1 MALTQVASGFIGD
14 LTDQITIDKATGV
27 YSRYGNIIHVTDGQ
41 TDDIRAIV
49 TAKNVLDN
57 EHRVNIKDHVDTF
70 YAELI
75 GMQDYDEH
83 IVKGNR
89 LIIPAENEGEYNEF
103 VIDEVEDRRSH
114 AKTIELTAYASYL
127 DLRKAKAIEPFS
139 RTGTAR
145 EHMFFALSDTE
156 FEVGLV
162 ESDREITIS
171 FENWTNPYEYLLRIA
186 REFELELDFKVMHNG
201 YTVTNRV
208 VDAVQSLGRFRGRE
222 VTFGKDLQEI
232 NRKEVG
238 DIYTALIGLGP
249 ERDDGS
255 RLEVFVED
263 IDALK
268 RWGRPKHAPKHLIGV
283 YEPQSEREDMTLEE
297 LRQYTQTELNKR
309 KNSVIQYEVSFL
321 DLEHLLGDEAKKIRK
336 GDTILIKDTYFTPHL
351 YVEARVIEVRRNVVV
366 PAQKEYVLGDFIE
379 HDVETVHDL
388 YKYVKRELA
397 KKASVE
403 RLLNKA
409 AEAEKNAKEYA
420 DQEYGPVK
428 DTVEQNQN
436 VWNRA
441 AIFNEDGTLNT
452 NVLKGVLTDEQ
463 IESAA
468 RWNAQGTYIDEN
480 GVYTGIIVAEQI
492 IGGSLI
498 GEEFYGGTF
507 KGAEFEQVGTDGS
520 MLVDDDGIKIFNR
533 AGDLRAAILLGGTQ
547 GIENTLGLTLI
558 DNNESVFEINQDGEK
573 ASIYSKID
581 LELESENDIS
591 IVRENTEALRIIEN
605 GQIYIPTRAISRGIN
620 IGGHVITRHNTD
632 DSLVIY
638 PDRRSDSQNI
648 PIFRIRSH
656 INRDNYI
663 ENLRIMTHGEIR
675 VGREISLGDTASASK
690 RLFRIRLDTYF
701 ERVYFDT
708 NTGYPMD
715 FRNDEKRI
723 SILWDLYYKGVPVSS
738 SNESGKILMKNISAN
753 PYKLLEM
760 KVYDYY
766 DKQSVE
772 TYADILSKGI
782 DVPSEQLPL
791 IRRIPGLS
799 ANEAHDLG
807 LNQFVFY
814 DKNNEVEGLMYNRLW
829 ILLIPI
835 ARDHEQR
842 LNEYDNRFGT
852 IESRIDK
859 LEQEMDKLK
868 GVV

>member
-1 MALTQVASGFIGD
+1 MALTQIASGFIGD
-14 LTDQITIDKATGV
+14 LTDQITIDKASGA

-57 EHRVNIKDHVDTF
+57 EHLVNIKDNVDTF

-89 LIIPAENEGEYNEF
+89 LIVPAENEGEYNEF

-114 AKTIELTAYASYL
+114 AKTIELMAYASYL

-201 YTVTNRV
+201 YIVTNRV
-208 VDAVQSLGRFRGRE
+208 VEAVQSLGSYRGRE

-283 YEPQSEREDMTLEE
+283 YEPQSEREEMTLKE

-366 PAQKEYVLGDFIE
+366 PVQKEYVLGDFIE

-388 YKYVKRELA
+388 YKYVKRELV

-403 RLLNKA
+403 RLLNY
-409 AEAEKNAKEYA
+409 AEPKKIESDTPPEIKDGENPIWIDTSKTPHVAYVANAGEWVKMTPTEPAEVGAYSRREVDDKTAQALKDAKVYSENAENIKRGIIDVGAVPLRTSRTGARIEWDGVNGFVQYDQSGNPVNWFNLDGELYATNGYFTGTVNAKAGYFGDNLSLVNGKLRITRPDGVA
-420 DQEYGPVK
+420 WVQDGIVHQ
-428 DTVEQNQN
+428 DFTVSGFDPYY
-436 VWNRA
+436 WDLGRA
-441 AIFNEDGTLNT
+441 TSSSGSWDFDVFVQHNKFYRTYEVGMIDGTYQDNSGVTYTDIRDESKGYTINFQRYEFIHSARYIVFGLRIANNSSHPNLARFRVYEGSNYLAGADLDRYAGYSPLIVDLGSPT
-452 NVLKGVLTDEQ
+452 YERRSLDFRVGFLKQWKKSNSDIIAFRINRVFLTDF
-463 IESAA
+463 
-468 RWNAQGTYIDEN
+468 
-480 GVYTGIIVAEQI
+480 
-492 IGGSLI
+492 L
-498 GEEFYGGTF
+498 
-507 KGAEFEQVGTDGS
+507 
-520 MLVDDDGIKIFNR
+520 
-533 AGDLRAAILLGGTQ
+533 
-547 GIENTLGLTLI
+547 
-558 DNNESVFEINQDGEK
+558 
-573 ASIYSKID
+573 
-581 LELESENDIS
+581 
-591 IVRENTEALRIIEN
+591 
-605 GQIYIPTRAISRGIN
+605 
-620 IGGHVITRHNTD
+620 
-632 DSLVIY
+632 
-638 PDRRSDSQNI
+638 
-648 PIFRIRSH
+648 
-656 INRDNYI
+656 
-663 ENLRIMTHGEIR
+663 
-675 VGREISLGDTASASK
+675 
-690 RLFRIRLDTYF
+690 
-701 ERVYFDT
+701 
-708 NTGYPMD
+708 
-715 FRNDEKRI
+715 
-723 SILWDLYYKGVPVSS
+723 
-738 SNESGKILMKNISAN
+738 
-753 PYKLLEM
+753 
-760 KVYDYY
+760 
-766 DKQSVE
+766 
-772 TYADILSKGI
+772 
-782 DVPSEQLPL
+782 
-791 IRRIPGLS
+791 
-799 ANEAHDLG
+799 
-807 LNQFVFY
+807 
-814 DKNNEVEGLMYNRLW
+814 
-829 ILLIPI
+829 
-835 ARDHEQR
+835 
-842 LNEYDNRFGT
+842 
-852 IESRIDK
+852 
-859 LEQEMDKLK
+859 
-868 GVV
+868 